1 MVLSEYKGCVW
12 LQCEHS
18 VVLSEYKGCVW
29 LQCERSG
36 NTVWFCLEYRSAD
49 SLGEPSSWRPLEA
62 SPFGPFPL
70 DALAIDAFPLDALAA
85 VAFPLDVLAIEAL
98 PLTTWCLEV
107 WVSWP
112 SSSAG
117 RERENRL
124 QRENIKTKPCDAN

>member
-1 MVLSEYKGCVW
+1 MCVNA
-12 LQCEHS
+12 
-18 VVLSEYKGCVW
+18 VW
-29 LQCERSG
+29 FSLRFRVMSG
-36 NTVWFCLEYRSAD
+36 N

-70 DALAIDAFPLDALAA
+70 DALAIDTFTLDALAAA

-107 WVSWP
+107 WVSWLSS

-124 QRENIKTKPCDAN
+124 RGE